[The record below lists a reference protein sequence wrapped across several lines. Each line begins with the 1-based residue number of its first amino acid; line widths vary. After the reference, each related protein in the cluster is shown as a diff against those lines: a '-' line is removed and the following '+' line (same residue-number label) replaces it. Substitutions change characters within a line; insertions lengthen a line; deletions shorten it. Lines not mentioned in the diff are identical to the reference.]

1 MHNGVVLN
9 YELFILHAMIVMN
22 LDYSKKYVFGNGM
35 NSMYDN
41 LDTSL
46 VTVCYGG
53 FVSVKVSSI
62 VGRRNVWKKM
72 KE

>member
-22 LDYSKKYVFGNGM
+22 LDYSKKYLFGNGM

-41 LDTSL
+41 LDDWLDKCRISNFFGYRL
-46 VTVCYGG
+46 LWWIR
-53 FVSVKVSSI
+53 FSESI
-62 VGRRNVWKKM
+62 
-72 KE
+72 